1 MTSKII
7 TVVGITGTQGASVAR
22 TFLAEGGW
30 HVRGITR
37 DPSKPSSQE
46 WVSQGVE
53 IVKGDLNDLNSL
65 KSAFAGSSVI
75 FGVTD
80 FWGIVRDPD
89 VQKQAQEQGQQVNQR
104 AYDVEVQQGRNI
116 VDAANATVGTLDRF
130 VLSTLSPTKKWS
142 KGKYTH
148 NYHFDAKWEAVEY
161 LKATYSELA
170 EKTSYL
176 QVALYLTNWK
186 GDLGKPSKQ
195 PDGTYLLAV
204 PSDGDGKVAFVDA
217 GHDTGKFPN
226 WPRGLHHLTVSFL
239 GAFTK
244 ALVQVKPG
252 IVLLGYSSLL
262 SWKEYAALWGKIHNV
277 ECHFHRLDRKVLENA
292 IPGGIG
298 EELADMLEYIG
309 EFGYDG
315 GDPDIVYPENL
326 DVDVPVYTA
335 EEYIKN
341 EDWSAVFGV

>member
-7 TVVGITGTQGASVAR
+7 TVVGITGMQGSSVAR

-46 WVSQGVE
+46 WASQGVE
-53 IVKGDLNDLNSL
+53 IVKGDLSDLNSL
-65 KSAFAGSSVI
+65 KSAFAGSS
-75 FGVTD
+75 
-80 FWGIVRDPD
+80 
-89 VQKQAQEQGQQVNQR
+89 KQAQEQGQQVNQR

-116 VDAANATVGTLDRF
+116 VDAANATMGTLDRF

-148 NYHFDAKWEAVEY
+148 NYHFDAKLEAVEY
-161 LKATYSELA
+161 LKATYSELTK
-170 EKTSYL
+170 KTSYL
-176 QVALYLTNWK
+176 QVALYLSNWK
-186 GDLGKPSKQ
+186 SDLGKPSKVSQ
-195 PDGTYLLAV
+195 HPQRAPFCYPLIGDVAKAEGSNLTALTYSQCPLTEMAKS
-204 PSDGDGKVAFVDA
+204 PS
-217 GHDTGKFPN
+217 
-226 WPRGLHHLTVSFL
+226 LTQ
-239 GAFTK
+239 AMI
-244 ALVQVKPG
+244 QVKPG
-252 IVLLGYSSLL
+252 VVLLGYSSLL

-309 EFGYDG
+309 EFGYEG
-315 GDPDIVYPENL
+315 GDPDIIYPEEL

-335 EEYIKN
+335 EEYIRN

>member
-1 MTSKII
+1 MAK
-7 TVVGITGTQGASVAR
+7 

-30 HVRGITR
+30 HIRGITR

-89 VQKQAQEQGQQVNQR
+89 VQKQAEVKGQQANQC

-116 VDAANATVGTLDRF
+116 VDAATSTVGTLDRF
-130 VLSTLSPTKKWS
+130 VLSTLSPTRKWS

-170 EKTSYL
+170 DKTSYL

-186 GDLGKPSKQ
+186 SGLGKPSK
-195 PDGTYLLAV
+195 
-204 PSDGDGKVAFVDA
+204 
-217 GHDTGKFPN
+217 
-226 WPRGLHHLTVSFL
+226 VSQHPQR
-239 GAFTK
+239 A
-244 ALVQVKPG
+244 P
-252 IVLLGYSSLL
+252 
-262 SWKEYAALWGKIHNV
+262 
-277 ECHFHRLDRKVLENA
+277 
-292 IPGGIG
+292 
-298 EELADMLEYIG
+298 
-309 EFGYDG
+309 
-315 GDPDIVYPENL
+315 
-326 DVDVPVYTA
+326 
-335 EEYIKN
+335 
-341 EDWSAVFGV
+341 

>member
-7 TVVGITGTQGASVAR
+7 TVVGITGTQGASVAK

-37 DPSKPSSQE
+37 DPSKASSQE

-161 LKATYSELA
+161 SKATYSELA

-195 PDGTYLLAV
+195 PDGSYLLAV

-217 GHDTGKFPN
+217 GHDTG
-226 WPRGLHHLTVSFL
+226 
-239 GAFTK
+239 AFTK
-244 ALVQVKPG
+244 ALTQVKPG
-252 IVLLGYSSLL
+252 VVLLGYSSLL

-326 DVDVPVYTA
+326 DVDVPVNTA

>member
-7 TVVGITGTQGASVAR
+7 TVVGITGMQGSSVAR

-46 WVSQGVE
+46 WASQGVE
-53 IVKGDLNDLNSL
+53 IVKGDLSDLNSL
-65 KSAFAGSSVI
+65 KSAFAGSS
-75 FGVTD
+75 
-80 FWGIVRDPD
+80 
-89 VQKQAQEQGQQVNQR
+89 KQAQEQGQQVNQR

-116 VDAANATVGTLDRF
+116 VDAANATMGTLDRF

-148 NYHFDAKWEAVEY
+148 NYHFDAKLEAVEY
-161 LKATYSELA
+161 LKATYSELTK
-170 EKTSYL
+170 KTSYL
-176 QVALYLTNWK
+176 QVALYLSNWK
-186 GDLGKPSKQ
+186 SDLGKPSKQ

-204 PSDGDGKVAFVDA
+204 PTDGDGKVAFVDA
-217 GHDTGKFPN
+217 GHDTGA
-226 WPRGLHHLTVSFL
+226 L
-239 GAFTK
+239 TK
-244 ALVQVKPG
+244 ALIQVKPG
-252 IVLLGYSSLL
+252 VVLLGYSSLL

-309 EFGYDG
+309 EFGYEG
-315 GDPDIVYPENL
+315 GDPDIIYPEEL

-335 EEYIKN
+335 EEYIRN

>member
-1 MTSKII
+1 MSSKTV
-7 TVVGITGTQGASVAR
+7 TVVGITGKQGSSVAK
-22 TFLAEGGW
+22 TFLEEGGW

-46 WVSQGVE
+46 WADQGVE
-53 IVKGDLNDLNSL
+53 IVKGDLNDVASL
-65 KSAFAGSSVI
+65 KVAFAGSTVI

-80 FWGIVRDPD
+80 FWGIVRDPN
-89 VQKQAQEQGQQVNQR
+89 VQKQAQERGQQVNQL

-130 VLSTLSPTKKWS
+130 VLSTLSPTKQWS

-148 NYHFDAKWEAVEY
+148 NYHFDAKWEAVKY
-161 LKATYSELA
+161 LRATYPELA

-176 QVALYLTNWK
+176 QVALYLSNWK
-186 GDLGKPSKQ
+186 DDLGKPKKLI
-195 PDGTYLLAV
+195 GI
-204 PSDGDGKVAFVDA
+204 
-217 GHDTGKFPN
+217 FP
-226 WPRGLHHLTVSFL
+226 GV
-239 GAFTK
+239 FTK
-244 ALVQVKPG
+244 ALVQAKPG
-252 IVLLGYSSLL
+252 IVLVGRSSLL

-277 ECHFHRLDRKVLENA
+277 ECRFHRLDRKVLENA

-315 GDPDIVYPENL
+315 GDPDVVYPE
-326 DVDVPVYTA
+326 DV
-335 EEYIKN
+335 
-341 EDWSAVFGV
+341 S